1 MLSTD
6 VLRLIAAARSAA
18 STDVGTTMLRVGI
31 GSARFFRQ
39 GRKQSRCQR
48 LLPQSPRILCRLA
61 EAAHVT
67 RVDGATY
74 MPMERLPRR
83 DLFARIPT
91 LPLRR
96 CPHTLPVH
104 VPTEC
109 RPLDARRRPLTN
121 NRKPNSCVS
130 GLQSFGLLH
139 ATSYGEGCTRK
150 SQPVSYGG
158 VHERDNEKEFQH
170 QDNGPHSRS

>member
-1 MLSTD
+1 MLLTD
-6 VLRLIAAARSAA
+6 FLRLIAAARSAA
-18 STDVGTTMLRVGI
+18 STDVGTTMFRVGI
-31 GSARFFRQ
+31 VFTRFFRQ
-39 GRKQSRCQR
+39 GRMQSRCQR
-48 LLPQSPRILCRLA
+48 FFPQSPRILCRLA
-61 EAAHVT
+61 KAARVT

-74 MPMERLPRR
+74 TPMERHPRR

-130 GLQSFGLLH
+130 ERQRFGLLH
-139 ATSYGEGCTRK
+139 AT
-150 SQPVSYGG
+150 
-158 VHERDNEKEFQH
+158 
-170 QDNGPHSRS
+170 